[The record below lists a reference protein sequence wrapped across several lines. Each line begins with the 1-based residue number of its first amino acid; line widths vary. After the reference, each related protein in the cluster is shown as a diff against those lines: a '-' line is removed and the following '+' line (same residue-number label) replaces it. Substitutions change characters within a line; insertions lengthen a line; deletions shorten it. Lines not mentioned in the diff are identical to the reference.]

1 MTKQTRFQT
10 VLYLMLLIVVLL
22 GISFFVLVY
31 EQTKYQQALESRA
44 LSLKLVEELLFAA
57 PHQILQFLIP
67 LYE

>member
-1 MTKQTRFQT
+1 
-10 VLYLMLLIVVLL
+10 MLLIVVLL

-44 LSLKLVEELLFAA
+44 LSLKLAEELLFAA